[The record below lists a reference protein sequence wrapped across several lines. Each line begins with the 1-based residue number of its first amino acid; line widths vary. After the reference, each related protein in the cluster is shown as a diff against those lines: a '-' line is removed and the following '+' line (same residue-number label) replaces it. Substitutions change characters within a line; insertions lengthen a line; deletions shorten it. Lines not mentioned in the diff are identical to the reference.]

1 MCRNRTSDILFQSWP
16 SIEKYKFRLG
26 SVVSGLAPLRTLS
39 ARILERS
46 GILTDQILGAFGPKL
61 KELEITGP
69 VHTVTVDA
77 FEGIESYEL
86 KLAIRGTN
94 IKSLPTGIPP
104 FLSFYHFQITTSKHY
119 QEKTGLLTGRKL
131 T

>member
-1 MCRNRTSDILFQSWP
+1 MIHFQSWP

-39 ARILERS
+39 ARVLERS

-69 VHTVTVDA
+69 LHTITTDA

-86 KLAIRGTN
+86 KLSIRGTN
-94 IKSLPTGIPP
+94 IKSLPAGRIKFNWKRYSEECTRKSMEAQYLKI
-104 FLSFYHFQITTSKHY
+104 LL
-119 QEKTGLLTGRKL
+119 KT
-131 T
+131 

>member
-1 MCRNRTSDILFQSWP
+1 VIFLLQSWP

-39 ARILERS
+39 AIILERS

-69 VHTVTVDA
+69 LHTITMDA

-86 KLAIRGTN
+86 KLSIRGTN
-94 IKSLPTGIPP
+94 VKSLPTGLI
-104 FLSFYHFQITTSKHY
+104 
-119 QEKTGLLTGRKL
+119 LLLLRKR
-131 T
+131 